1 MIQDAFKNDFMNF
14 NGGLIGLRIKNEN
27 LMVQDMSGR
36 EKTMKTRKILKLAR
50 VQEAWLPDSLI
61 NAFTL

>member
-1 MIQDAFKNDFMNF
+1 MNF
-14 NGGLIGLRIKNEN
+14 NGGLIGLRRKNEN
-27 LMVQDMSGR
+27 LKVQDMSGR